1 MYSQAVVS
9 LVFMRSSCSSEP
21 RQLMDGDMNDI
32 QWRSTSSGEHGL
44 KASDAGVIEWRAK
57 TCARE
62 ASGVEVLGVP
72 HSTRKGSRP
81 RLHRVRVACPW
92 VAQKLCVRQ
101 PSAHN
106 WQDGGRRDQATVT

>member
-44 KASDAGVIEWRAK
+44 KASDAGVIEWHAK

-72 HSTRKGSRP
+72 HSARKGSRP
-81 RLHRVRVACPW
+81 RLRC
-92 VAQKLCVRQ
+92 LRQ
-101 PSAHN
+101 RLKRLS
-106 WQDGGRRDQATVT
+106 GRREAEPVARPQWNRFRLTAP